1 MDTTIT
7 IKTNK
12 SLRQEA
18 KKLAEKLGIT
28 LTAIIN
34 ASLRQFVQERK
45 FTVSEYEM
53 PTKKKMA
60 FLEKISKEMD
70 EGKNISGVF
79 TDMDDLFN
87 HLKI

>member
-7 IKTNK
+7 IKTN
-12 SLRQEA
+12 SALRNEA

-34 ASLRQFVQERK
+34 ATLRQFVQERK

-53 PTKKKMA
+53 PTKRKMA
-60 FLEKISKEMD
+60 LLEKISKEMD
-70 EGKNISGVF
+70 EGKNISGTF
-79 TDMDDLFN
+79 SDFESLFN

>member
-7 IKTNK
+7 IKTNRK
-12 SLRQEA
+12 LRIEA
-18 KKLAEKLGIT
+18 KKLAEKLGLT

-53 PTKKKMA
+53 PTKEKIA
-60 FLEKISKEMD
+60 LWEKISKEMD
-70 EGKNISGVF
+70 EGKNCSGPF
-79 TDMDDLFN
+79 SDLDSLFN

>member
-7 IKTNK
+7 IKTN
-12 SLRQEA
+12 SNLRNEA

-34 ASLRQFVQERK
+34 ATLRQFVQERK

-70 EGKNISGVF
+70 EGKNSAGPFSDIDSL
-79 TDMDDLFN
+79 MN
-87 HLKI
+87 YLKT

>member
-7 IKTNK
+7 IKTNSK
-12 SLRQEA
+12 LRTEA
-18 KKLAEKLGIT
+18 KKLADKLGIT
-28 LTAIIN
+28 LTAIVN

-53 PTKKKMA
+53 PTKEKIA
-60 FLEKISKEMD
+60 FLESISKEMD
-70 EGKNISGVF
+70 KGKNISGAF